1 LDGGGRLQ
9 CLQSALNATKSL
21 LMLLRAGQEAAM
33 ERLAGNVA
41 VITGGS
47 GGIALA
53 PRHYFAERA
62 PQLPLLVTSRRR
74 SIRQFTRLATAYE
87 VLCRTLGSQAGWTLA
102 AHPRHESRLNE
113 QPTQTF
119 SAGSPCR
126 IFQTQ

>member
-1 LDGGGRLQ
+1 
-9 CLQSALNATKSL
+9 
-21 LMLLRAGQEAAM
+21 M

-74 SIRQFTRLATAYE
+74 SIRQLARLATAYE
-87 VLCRTLGSQAGWTLA
+87 LLCRTLGNRAGAYLLLTQKARKPLGRA
-102 AHPRHESRLNE
+102 A
-113 QPTQTF
+113 TQTF